1 MYNGTRGPVHITV
14 RFHKP
19 QMQSSERP
27 EDNSQHQ
34 RWLWY
39 VQAFE
44 LVKSKRF
51 KALHSSHALLLEVD
65 VQKAFCAGAWLSTI
79 VLATAAIE
87 ANIRQIEKQNY
98 ETKVSLLFGSDPEL
112 RWLREIRNEIMH
124 AGEPGSQ
131 SKLWKVDGHDI
142 SQTHH
147 ALEQDAKRVVK
158 LMFRSIYG

>member
-1 MYNGTRGPVHITV
+1 
-14 RFHKP
+14 
-19 QMQSSERP
+19 MQSSERP
-27 EDNSQHQ
+27 EGDSQHQ

-39 VQAFE
+39 VGAFE
-44 LVKSKRF
+44 LIKSKRL
-51 KALHSSHALLLEVD
+51 KPLHSSHALLLEVD

-79 VLATAAIE
+79 ALATAAIE
-87 ANIRQIEKQNY
+87 ANIRQIEKQDY
-98 ETKVSLLFGSDPEL
+98 ETKVSFLFGNDPEL

-124 AGEPGSQ
+124 AGEPGSP

-147 ALEQDAKRVVK
+147 ALEAAAKRAVK